1 MNTDLTGKTALVCGS
16 SQGIGLACAVEL
28 ASLGAGVTLLAR
40 NAEAL
45 AECARGLPAPASQR
59 HRTLVADFS
68 DAASVRDAI
77 ERDIGDIG
85 GGARY
90 NILINNTGGPA
101 AGRAIDCSPEDYL
114 AGFNAHL
121 ICALILTQALVP
133 GMRELGYGRII
144 NITSTSAKAPIPNL
158 GVSNAVRAAVA
169 NWAKSLSLDLGPDNI
184 TVNNVLPGFTETA
197 RLASLVEG
205 WSGKAGVT
213 AQQWSDDK
221 KKTVPLRRFGKAEEI
236 AAAVAF
242 LASPAA
248 SYITGINLPVDG
260 GRLSAL

>member
-1 MNTDLTGKTALVCGS
+1 MDTDLTGKTALVCGS

-40 NAEAL
+40 NAEAI
-45 AECARGLPAPASQR
+45 ARCARGLPTPASQR
-59 HRTLVADFS
+59 HRTLVADFA
-68 DAASVRDAI
+68 DADTVRDAI
-77 ERDIGDIG
+77 ERDIG

-101 AGRAIDCSPEDYL
+101 VGRAIDCSPEDYL
-114 AGFNAHL
+114 AGFSAHL
-121 ICALILTQALVP
+121 ICALILTQAIVP

-144 NITSTSAKAPIPNL
+144 NIASTSAKAPIPNL

-169 NWAKSLSLDLGPDNI
+169 NWAKSLSLDLGPDSI

-205 WSGKAGVT
+205 WSVKAGVT